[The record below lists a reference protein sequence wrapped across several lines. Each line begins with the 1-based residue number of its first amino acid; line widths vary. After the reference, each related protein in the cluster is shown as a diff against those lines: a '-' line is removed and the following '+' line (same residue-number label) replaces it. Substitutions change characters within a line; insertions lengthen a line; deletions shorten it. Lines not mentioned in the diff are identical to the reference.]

1 MAKFDNAKVGDNVW
15 SSKKGWGKITKIDK
29 SKVYDLLE
37 VTFLISSN
45 EDIEKIT
52 YTFDGRESL
61 LDLYPTLF
69 WNEVELPTDEED
81 KKPFDLV
88 AFLRENLEPEEFI
101 VGEENIAFI
110 YNYANNTW
118 EIGIYN
124 FTHIETTYISKISE
138 KDYLFNDILDV
149 LIENQVT
156 PQQLKQAYKI
166 LNWL

>member
-29 SKVYDLLE
+29 SKVMDLLE

-45 EDIEKIT
+45 YDIEKIT

-69 WNEVELPTDEED
+69 WNEVKLPTDEED

-88 AFLRENLEPEEFI
+88 NFLRESLKVKKFIKNEDNYYLIYHHKTERLEQQCNAYAELDGVCFNFI
-101 VGEENIAFI
+101 SIAVMEKL
-110 YNYANNTW
+110 NK
-118 EIGIYN
+118 E
-124 FTHIETTYISKISE
+124 KITI
-138 KDYLFNDILDV
+138 D
-149 LIENQVT
+149 
-156 PQQLKQAYKI
+156 QLKQAYKT
-166 LNWL
+166 LGWL